1 MAEKTYEVLSNA
13 RFYLEI
19 HVDGSDDR
27 IDGYFMEC
35 QGFKRTQ
42 EVAEIC
48 EVTSQKWGRNGTS
61 KGRVVRT
68 KLPGNVKSENIIL
81 RRGLTISKVIWD
93 WFAEVEAGKW
103 SEQRRDGDIT
113 IYTQGAEEA
122 ARFRFRGAWPTS
134 YKLSD
139 FKAGSGEFEIEELEL
154 AVDEFIRVK

>member
-42 EVAEIC
+42 EVVEIC
-48 EVTSQKWGRNGTS
+48 EVTSQNWGKKGKS

-68 KLPGNVKSENIIL
+68 KVPGNVKSENIIL
-81 RRGLTISKVIWD
+81 RRGLTVSQALWD
-93 WFAEVEAGKW
+93 WFKAVEQGKW
-103 SEQRRDGDIT
+103 SEQCRDGDIA

-122 ARFRFRGAWPTS
+122 ARFRFQGAWPTN